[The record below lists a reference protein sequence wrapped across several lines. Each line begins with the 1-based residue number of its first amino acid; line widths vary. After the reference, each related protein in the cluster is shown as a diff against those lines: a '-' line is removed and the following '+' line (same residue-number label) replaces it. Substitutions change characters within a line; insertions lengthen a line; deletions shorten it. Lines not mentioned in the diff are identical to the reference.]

1 VKYVTREKVNLGTH
15 SLWKG
20 LWIKGQTCEKSVCK
34 QLPSTKEIQEGPLQQ
49 SMLSQKQDG
58 VEYQL
63 TVHGSTMRFVQARV
77 QQSQKILPGL
87 DSLLHPRLHLQ
98 SISGPGSSLEKRT
111 FGEES
116 ATEARCLVSKRWK

>member
-34 QLPSTKEIQEGPLQQ
+34 QLPSTKEIQGPLQQ

-98 SISGPGSSLEKRT
+98 SISGSGSSLENRT
-111 FGEES
+111 FGEER
-116 ATEARCLVSKRWK
+116 AINARCLLANA